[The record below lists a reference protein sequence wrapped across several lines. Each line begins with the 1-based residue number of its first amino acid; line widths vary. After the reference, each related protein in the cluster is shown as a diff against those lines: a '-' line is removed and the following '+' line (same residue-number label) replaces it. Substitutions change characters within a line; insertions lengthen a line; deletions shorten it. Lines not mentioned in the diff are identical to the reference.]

1 MMEFKIT
8 EAEVREMAKFEEE
21 AGCDI
26 SAGADWG
33 MNLDRVIELALD
45 RSDSAEPMLRNRVK
59 FIDLLSEQFGD
70 MLSVE
75 EIEEVAASFQM
86 QIQER
91 LASKVTR

>member
-1 MMEFKIT
+1 MDFKIT
-8 EAEVREMAKFEEE
+8 EAEVRKMAKLEEE

-26 SAGADWG
+26 SAGAGWG
-33 MNLDRVIELALD
+33 IHFDRMMELALD
-45 RSDSAEPMLRNRVK
+45 RSESAEPMLRNRMK

-70 MLSVE
+70 MLSGE